1 MKQFI
6 SSRTLNLS
14 ESQTIAMSKRSR
26 EMKESGIDV
35 ISLSLG
41 EPDFNTPDFIKEAAK
56 EGIDQNF
63 THYPPVAGYKDLREA
78 ISRKFLRD
86 NNLKYSAEQIVVS
99 TGAKQCIANL
109 MLTLIN
115 PGDEVLLP
123 APYWV
128 SYMEAIKLAEGVPVI
143 IPTSIKTDFK
153 VDGATLE
160 KYISPKTKMLIFSSP
175 CNPTGSLY
183 NESELADLANTL
195 EKHENIVAVSD
206 EIYELIN
213 FEGKHSSLASFDSI
227 YNRVVTVN
235 GVSKGFSMTGWRLGY
250 IGAPLEIAKA
260 CDKMQ
265 GQFTSATSSIS
276 QRAAIAAV
284 DADPSVVDY
293 MKDAFL
299 KRRNLM
305 QKGLEKISGIE
316 INTPKG
322 AFYFFPKVNSLF
334 GKSFGK
340 WTIKNST
347 DLCMYLLEE
356 GHVGLVP
363 GEAFG
368 SPDYIR
374 ISYAASE
381 ENLIEALERI
391 KRAIEKLS

>member
-1 MKQFI
+1 MSQFI

-14 ESQTIAMSKRSR
+14 ESQTIAMSKKSR

-41 EPDFNTPDFIKEAAK
+41 EPDFNTPEFIKEAGI
-56 EGIDQNF
+56 EGIRQNY

-86 NNLKYSAEQIVVS
+86 NNIKYSAEQIVVS

-109 MLTLIN
+109 MLALIN

-128 SYMEAIKLAEGVPVI
+128 SYKEAVKLAEGVPVV
-143 IPTSIKTDFK
+143 IPTSIDSDFK
-153 VDGATLE
+153 IDGATLE
-160 KYISPKTKMLIFSSP
+160 KYINPKTKMLIFSSP

-183 NESELADLANTL
+183 TKDELQDLVHTL
-195 EKHENIVAVSD
+195 EKHENIVSISD

-213 FEGKHSSLASFDSI
+213 FEGHHASLASFNSI
-227 YNRVVTVN
+227 YDRVVTVN

-250 IGAPLEIAKA
+250 LGAPLEIAKA

-265 GQFTSATSSIS
+265 GQFTSSTSSIS
-276 QRAAIAAV
+276 QRAAIAALN
-284 DADPSVVDY
+284 ADPSEVDF
-293 MKDAFL
+293 MKAAFL
-299 KRRNLM
+299 KRRDLM
-305 QKGLEKISGIE
+305 KRGLEEIPGLE

-322 AFYFFPKVNSLF
+322 AFYFFPKVDSLF
-334 GKSFGK
+334 GKK
-340 WTIKNST
+340 YKEWTINDGN

-356 GHVGLVP
+356 GRVGLVP

-368 SPDYIR
+368 SPEYIR

-381 ENLIEALERI
+381 ESLTEALKRI
-391 KRAIEKLS
+391 KEAILKLS

>member
-1 MKQFI
+1 MSQFI

-14 ESQTIAMSKRSR
+14 ESQTIAMSKKSR
-26 EMKESGIDV
+26 EMKESGVDV

-41 EPDFNTPDFIKEAAK
+41 EPDFNTPEFIKEAGK
-56 EGIDQNF
+56 EGIDQNY

-86 NNLKYSAEQIVVS
+86 NNLKYSPDQIIVS

-109 MLTLIN
+109 MLALVN
-115 PGDEVLLP
+115 PGEEVLLP

-128 SYMEAIKLAEGVPVI
+128 SYKEAVKLAEGIPVI
-143 IPTSIKTDFK
+143 IPTSIESDFK
-153 VDGATLE
+153 IDGATLE
-160 KYISPKTKMLIFSSP
+160 KYITSKTKMLIFSSP

-183 NESELADLANTL
+183 TKSELADLVKTL
-195 EKHENIVAVSD
+195 EKHENIVSVSD

-213 FEGKHSSLASFDSI
+213 FEGEHSSLASFDSI
-227 YNRVVTVN
+227 YDRVVTVN

-250 IGAPLEIAKA
+250 LGASLEIAKA

-265 GQFTSATSSIS
+265 GQFTSSTSSIS
-276 QRAAIAAV
+276 QRAAIAALN
-284 DADPSVVDY
+284 ADPSEVDF

-305 QKGLEKISGIE
+305 KEGLEDIPGLE
-316 INTPKG
+316 VNTPKG
-322 AFYFFPKVNSLF
+322 AFYFFPKVDSLF
-334 GKSFGK
+334 GKK
-340 WTIKNST
+340 YKNWNINNGD

-381 ENLIEALERI
+381 ENLKEAIRRI
-391 KRAIEKLS
+391 KEAILKLS